1 MLTLLLL
8 ALAEPAAGASP
19 QPAARPRDLVAVRLA
34 SSLAARHGAGLA
46 AVQVSG
52 PLSQEG
58 GCVLQLPS
66 EAVLGERR
74 AGLEALLREV
84 MPPGLTADVLHA
96 AGFAHL
102 EILKAARV
110 LGPDLLVL
118 GEMDEGERCRR
129 ELAPGHSPGAKSE
142 AGDAAL
148 RTALGAHCPV
158 LAAGQAHTPVSGPFE
173 RILVGVELFG
183 EEAALPLLQFAARL
197 AAREGAELVLLH
209 ALAPE
214 AVPPPQSGSTPLP
227 YQEDIQ
233 RRIARARDRLA
244 YLCQGL
250 PGADRFVF
258 SLGEGAAS
266 VELLKQ
272 ARERQA
278 DLIIVAPRH
287 ADGGGVAA
295 RVLAGARC
303 PVLLLGPAAC
313 AALAPPP
320 PSQKKG

>member
-1 MLTLLLL
+1 MFTLLLL

-19 QPAARPRDLVAVRLA
+19 QPAARRGDLAAARLA

-52 PLSQEG
+52 PMSQEG

-66 EAVLGERR
+66 EAVLAVRR
-74 AGLEALLREV
+74 AELEALLREV

-118 GEMDEGERCRR
+118 GEMDEGDRCRR
-129 ELAPGHSPGAKSE
+129 ELAPGRAPGDKGE
-142 AGDAAL
+142 AGDTAL
-148 RTALGAHCPV
+148 LTALGAHCPV
-158 LAAGQAHTPVSGPFE
+158 LAAGQARTPVSGPFE

-209 ALAPE
+209 AHEPE
-214 AVPPPQSGSTPLP
+214 AAPPPQRGSTALP
-227 YQEDIQ
+227 YQEDMQ

-244 YLCQGL
+244 YLCLGL

-287 ADGGGVAA
+287 AGGGVAA
-295 RVLAGARC
+295 RVIAGARC

-313 AALAPPP
+313 AALPPQP